1 MAGRGEAVTDTGTL
15 DRYGAM
21 RKRGASDEV
30 IAKAMIADERAELA
44 ASEMTVD
51 PGDRAIVETVVA
63 HGAKELGIAA
73 PRARFFRGAGKTFGG
88 VVYKNWPGEV
98 WLAGDRPWYAM
109 GELALH
115 EVAHLAHFRDG
126 LPHDA
131 RERDAER
138 FAAAGRHLVRS
149 AARAVAQREERG

>member
-1 MAGRGEAVTDTGTL
+1 MIDGIATKHEAKYTRMFKSGADQ
-15 DRYGAM
+15 DR
-21 RKRGASDEV
+21 
-30 IAKAMIADERAELA
+30 IAREMIRDERDDLA
-44 ASEMTVD
+44 AAEMTVA
-51 PGDRAIVETVVA
+51 PGDRAIVETVVGL
-63 HGAKELGIAA
+63 GAKELGVR
-73 PRARFFRGAGKTFGG
+73 PPLVRFFRGAGKTFGG
-88 VVYKNWPGEV
+88 VVYRDFPGEV
-98 WLAGDRPWYAM
+98 WLAGDRPWYTM

>member
-1 MAGRGEAVTDTGTL
+1 MAGRGEAVIDDATL
-15 DRYGAM
+15 DGYGVM
-21 RKRGASDEV
+21 RKRGASDEA
-30 IAKAMIADERAELA
+30 IARAMIRDERAALA
-44 ASEMTVD
+44 AAEMSVE

-63 HGAKELGIAA
+63 YGAKELGIAA

-88 VVYKNWPGEV
+88 VVYRDWPGEV
-98 WLAGDRPWYAM
+98 WLAGDRPWFAM

-115 EVAHLAHFRDG
+115 ELAHVAHFRDG

-138 FAAAGRHLVRS
+138 FAARGRHLVRS
-149 AARAVAQREERG
+149 AARAVAQRER